1 MFEFLLTSYDGPYII
16 LITNLVLGD
25 YMDIL
30 SEDLKRKKQKMMN
43 DLAKEVNKDE
53 KYVNHYNLYKA
64 KLRALKNLKII
75 VETGK
80 LFLPYV
86 LAAGITTGGFM
97 AVGKTPFYKDD
108 CKQPLEIKKEFDSLG
123 NIRIEQQYFEYENV
137 KNTLFY
143 YSKWDMVKDNL
154 YSRDIYKYYIP
165 EISEDKMMEL
175 IDGNLEDLYSF
186 LGEPTN
192 IGKETKVNLSLDEIN
207 SSELIEAVV
216 YLEDED
222 NYIIIKE
229 SSSSNVGYTMLW
241 LLFLMFTNSMASSI
255 RKYSKYDYAKS
266 IEEIKSNTK
275 PIDIDELKRKLMIK
289 KDNYERLM
297 RK

>member
-1 MFEFLLTSYDGPYII
+1 ME
-16 LITNLVLGD
+16 N
-25 YMDIL
+25 L
-30 SEDLKRKKQKMMN
+30 SEDLIRKKKKMMN

-64 KLRALKNLKII
+64 KLLALKNLKII

-80 LFLPYV
+80 LLFPYV

-143 YSKWDMVKDNL
+143 YSKWDRVKDNI
-154 YSRDIYKYYIP
+154 YSRYIYTYYVP

-175 IDGNLEDLYSF
+175 IDGNLEDLYNF

-207 SSELIEAVV
+207 SNELIEAVV
-216 YLEDED
+216 YLKDEN
-222 NYIIIKE
+222 NYIVIKE

-241 LLFLMFTNSMASSI
+241 LLFLMFTKSIASSI

-266 IEEIKSNTK
+266 IEEIKSNTN
-275 PIDIDELKRKLMIK
+275 PVDIDELKRKLIIK